1 MSEDELEKL
10 KREKMK
16 KAQRGN
22 NQSREMQEQQAR
34 KRLKK
39 IASQILTDEARS
51 RLGNIRVANPDM
63 ASTIELRLVQLHKMG
78 SINGKITDDQLKN
91 MLKKL
96 QENKD
101 STNIKY

>member
-78 SINGKITDDQLKN
+78 SINGKIMDDQLKN